1 MISRPR
7 RWSPTPE
14 QLMVLQELYRKGL
27 RNPNSSQVRTITAHL
42 SLYGKVEGKNVFYW
56 FQNHKARDRQK
67 LRKALLKQM
76 HHRHLPFPAPP
87 PPPSATAVTTPNHHP
102 KSLLDSASSHRHS
115 LFNNPNTFL
124 HHQGG
129 DEEGSDMENCMMMR
143 MYGRDWMLM
152 MGGMLP
158 TFPCYVDRTPKTL
171 ELFPLKST
179 NMKDD
184 QSSSNDDN
192 C

>member
-27 RNPNSSQVRTITAHL
+27 RNPNSA
-42 SLYGKVEGKNVFYW
+42 
-56 FQNHKARDRQK
+56 
-67 LRKALLKQM
+67 
-76 HHRHLPFPAPP
+76 
-87 PPPSATAVTTPNHHP
+87 
-102 KSLLDSASSHRHS
+102 
-115 LFNNPNTFL
+115 
-124 HHQGG
+124 QGG

-152 MGGMLP
+152 TTATGGMPQLP
-158 TFPCYVDRTPKTL
+158 TTFPCYVDTTPKTL

-184 QSSSNDDN
+184 QSSSNDDS

>member
-1 MISRPR
+1 MCFIL
-7 RWSPTPE
+7 TKN
-14 QLMVLQELYRKGL
+14 L
-27 RNPNSSQVRTITAHL
+27 NL
-42 SLYGKVEGKNVFYW
+42 S
-56 FQNHKARDRQK
+56 
-67 LRKALLKQM
+67 
-76 HHRHLPFPAPP
+76 
-87 PPPSATAVTTPNHHP
+87 
-102 KSLLDSASSHRHS
+102 
-115 LFNNPNTFL
+115 
-124 HHQGG
+124 QGG

-152 MGGMLP
+152 TTTGMVP

-184 QSSSNDDN
+184 QSSSSSNDDS